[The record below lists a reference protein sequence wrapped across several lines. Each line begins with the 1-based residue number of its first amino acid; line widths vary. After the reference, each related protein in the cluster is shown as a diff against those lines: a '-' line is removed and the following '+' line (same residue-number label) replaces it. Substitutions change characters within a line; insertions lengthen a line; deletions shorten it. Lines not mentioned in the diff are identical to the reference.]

1 MRTREN
7 VIWQDGLLDEK
18 IEEKVCKYLESK
30 HPEYRSIKEQIR
42 VLLSQNPKIKEV
54 LGLDGEMALTVEEHE
69 ALNRVLQ
76 LENKKNLIER
86 EYYFYMGQAM
96 GFSYKIMLSELRRAL
111 EDSDR
116 DRSVAHVL
124 EMIMDSRLDD
134 LEEKLKAE
142 SQEYSNALE
151 EVYHQEESFYNMNLP
166 KEKRVQVDRYITA
179 VNQRWILYA
188 EALYTAGMRDAKDL
202 CQLVLRL

>member
-42 VLLSQNPKIKEV
+42 VLLSQNPKIKKV

-188 EALYTAGMRDAKDL
+188 EALYTAGMRDMLALKV
-202 CQLVLRL
+202 Q

>member
-7 VIWQDGLLDEK
+7 IIWQDGLLDEK

-30 HPEYRSIKEQIR
+30 QPEYRSIKEQIR
-42 VLLSQNPKIKEV
+42 VLLQQHPVIREIF
-54 LGLDGEMALTVEEHE
+54 GLDENVGLKASERE
-69 ALNRVLQ
+69 ALDEVLQ

-96 GFSYKIMLSELRRAL
+96 GFSYRAMLAEMRRAL
-111 EDSDR
+111 DDSAR
-116 DRSVAHVL
+116 DRSVDQVL
-124 EMIMDSRLDD
+124 EIIMDNRLDD

-142 SQEYSNALE
+142 NREYSNALE
-151 EVYHQEESFYNMNLP
+151 EVFRQEENFYNMNLP
-166 KEKRVQVDRYITA
+166 KEKRVQVDRYVTA

-188 EALYTAGMRDAKDL
+188 EALYTAGMRDILAL
-202 CQLVLRL
+202 IEG

>member
-1 MRTREN
+1 M
-7 VIWQDGLLDEK
+7 
-18 IEEKVCKYLESK
+18 
-30 HPEYRSIKEQIR
+30 
-42 VLLSQNPKIKEV
+42 LLSQNPKIKEV

-134 LEEKLKAE
+134 LEEKLKVE

-151 EVYHQEESFYNMNLP
+151 KVSRQEENFYNMNLP
-166 KEKRVQVDRYITA
+166 KEKRVQVDRYVTA

-188 EALYTAGMRDAKDL
+188 EALYTAGMRDMLAL
-202 CQLVLRL
+202 IEG

>member
-7 VIWQDGLLDEK
+7 IIWQDGLLDEK

-188 EALYTAGMRDAKDL
+188 EALYTAGMRDMLALKV
-202 CQLVLRL
+202 Q

>member
-76 LENKKNLIER
+76 LENKKKLIER

-188 EALYTAGMRDAKDL
+188 EALYTAGMRDMLALKV
-202 CQLVLRL
+202 Q

>member
-7 VIWQDGLLDEK
+7 IIWQDGLLDEK

-134 LEEKLKAE
+134 LEEKLKVE

-151 EVYHQEESFYNMNLP
+151 KVSRQEENFYNMNLS
-166 KEKRVQVDRYITA
+166 KEKRVQVDRYVTA

-188 EALYTAGMRDAKDL
+188 EALYTAGMRDMLAL
-202 CQLVLRL
+202 IEG

>member
-54 LGLDGEMALTVEEHE
+54 LGLDGEMGLTVEEHE

-188 EALYTAGMRDAKDL
+188 EALYTAGMRDMLALKV
-202 CQLVLRL
+202 Q

>member
-151 EVYHQEESFYNMNLP
+151 EVYHQEESYYNMNLP

-188 EALYTAGMRDAKDL
+188 EALYTAGMRDMLALKV
-202 CQLVLRL
+202 Q

>member
-18 IEEKVCKYLESK
+18 IEEKVCKYLELK

-188 EALYTAGMRDAKDL
+188 EALYTAGMRDMLALKV
-202 CQLVLRL
+202 Q

>member
-1 MRTREN
+1 MGTREN
-7 VIWQDGLLDEK
+7 DIWLDGLLDEK

-42 VLLSQNPKIKEV
+42 VLLRQNPKIREV
-54 LGLDGEMALTVEEHE
+54 LGLDGEMALTIPEHE
-69 ALNRVLQ
+69 VLNKVLQ

-86 EYYFYMGQAM
+86 EYYFYMGQTI
-96 GFSYKIMLSELRRAL
+96 GFSYIAMLAEMRRAL
-111 EDSDR
+111 DDSAR
-116 DRSVAHVL
+116 DRKIEQLL
-124 EMIMDSRLDD
+124 EMIMDNRLDD

-151 EVYHQEESFYNMNLP
+151 EVSRQEECFYNLNLP
-166 KEKRVQVDRYITA
+166 KEKRIQVDQYVTA

-188 EALYTAGMRDAKDL
+188 ESLYIAGMRDILAL
-202 CQLVLRL
+202 IER

>member
-7 VIWQDGLLDEK
+7 IIWQDGLLDEK

-151 EVYHQEESFYNMNLP
+151 EVYPQEESFYNMNLP
-166 KEKRVQVDRYITA
+166 KEKRVQVDRYVTA

-188 EALYTAGMRDAKDL
+188 EALYTAGMRDMLAL
-202 CQLVLRL
+202 IEG

>member
-1 MRTREN
+1 MGTREN

-30 HPEYRSIKEQIR
+30 QPEYRIIKEQIR
-42 VLLSQNPKIKEV
+42 VLLSQNPKIREV
-54 LGLDGEMALTVEEHE
+54 LGLDGEMALTVEEHK
-69 ALNRVLQ
+69 ALNKVLQ

-96 GFSYKIMLSELRRAL
+96 GFSYKAMLAEMRRAL
-111 EDSDR
+111 EDSSR
-116 DRSVAHVL
+116 DRAVDQVL

-142 SQEYSNALE
+142 NREYSNALE
-151 EVYHQEESFYNMNLP
+151 EVSRQEEILYNMNLP
-166 KEKRVQVDRYITA
+166 KEKRVQVDRYVTA

-188 EALYTAGMRDAKDL
+188 EALYTAGMRDILAL
-202 CQLVLRL
+202 IEG

>member
-1 MRTREN
+1 MGTREN
-7 VIWQDGLLDEK
+7 VIWQEGLLDEK

-30 HPEYRSIKEQIR
+30 QPEYRSIKKQIK
-42 VLLSQNPKIKEV
+42 VLLQQHPVIREIF
-54 LGLDGEMALTVEEHE
+54 GLDENVGLTAPERE
-69 ALNRVLQ
+69 ALNKVLQ

-96 GFSYKIMLSELRRAL
+96 GFSYRAMLAEMRRAL
-111 EDSDR
+111 DDSAR
-116 DRSVAHVL
+116 DRSVDQVL

-151 EVYHQEESFYNMNLP
+151 EVSHQEESFYNMNLP
-166 KEKRVQVDRYITA
+166 KEKRIQVDRYVTA

-188 EALYTAGMRDAKDL
+188 ESLYTTGMRDMLAL
-202 CQLVLRL
+202 IEG

>member
-96 GFSYKIMLSELRRAL
+96 GFSYKIMLSELRMAL

-188 EALYTAGMRDAKDL
+188 EALYTAGMRDMLALKV
-202 CQLVLRL
+202 Q

>member
-42 VLLSQNPKIKEV
+42 VLLQQNPKIREI
-54 LGLDGEMALTVEEHE
+54 LGLDGEMALTVPEHK
-69 ALNRVLQ
+69 ALNKVLQ

-96 GFSYKIMLSELRRAL
+96 GFSYKAMLADMRRAL
-111 EDSDR
+111 EDSSR
-116 DRSVAHVL
+116 DRAVDQVL

-142 SQEYSNALE
+142 NREYSNALE
-151 EVYHQEESFYNMNLP
+151 EVSRQEEILYNMNLP
-166 KEKRVQVDRYITA
+166 KEKRVQVDRYVTA

-188 EALYTAGMRDAKDL
+188 EALYTAGMRDILAL
-202 CQLVLRL
+202 IEG

>member
-7 VIWQDGLLDEK
+7 IIWQDGLLDEK
-18 IEEKVCKYLESK
+18 IEEKGCKYLESK

-134 LEEKLKAE
+134 LEEKLKVE

-151 EVYHQEESFYNMNLP
+151 KVSRQEENFYNMNLP
-166 KEKRVQVDRYITA
+166 KEKRVQVDRYVTA

-188 EALYTAGMRDAKDL
+188 EALYTAGMRDMLAL
-202 CQLVLRL
+202 IEG

>member
-42 VLLSQNPKIKEV
+42 VLLSQNPKIREV

-188 EALYTAGMRDAKDL
+188 EALYTAGMRDMLALKV
-202 CQLVLRL
+202 Q

>member
-188 EALYTAGMRDAKDL
+188 EVLYTAGMRDMLALKV
-202 CQLVLRL
+202 Q

>member
-1 MRTREN
+1 MGTREN

-42 VLLSQNPKIKEV
+42 VLLQQNPKIREI
-54 LGLDGEMALTVEEHE
+54 LGLDGEMALTVPEHK
-69 ALNRVLQ
+69 ALNKVLQ

-96 GFSYKIMLSELRRAL
+96 GFSYKAMLAEMRRAL
-111 EDSDR
+111 EDSSR
-116 DRSVAHVL
+116 DRAVDQVL

-142 SQEYSNALE
+142 NREYSNALE
-151 EVYHQEESFYNMNLP
+151 EVSRQEESFYNMDLS
-166 KEKRVQVDRYITA
+166 KEKRVQVDRYVTA

-188 EALYTAGMRDAKDL
+188 EALYTAGMRDMLAL
-202 CQLVLRL
+202 IEG

>member
-151 EVYHQEESFYNMNLP
+151 EVYRQEESFYNMNLP

-188 EALYTAGMRDAKDL
+188 EALYTAGMRDMLALKV
-202 CQLVLRL
+202 Q

>member
-86 EYYFYMGQAM
+86 EFYFYMGQAM

-188 EALYTAGMRDAKDL
+188 EALYTAGMRDMLALKV
-202 CQLVLRL
+202 Q

>member
-7 VIWQDGLLDEK
+7 IIWQDGLLDEK

-30 HPEYRSIKEQIR
+30 QPEYRSIKEQIR
-42 VLLSQNPKIKEV
+42 ALLSQNPKIREV
-54 LGLDGEMALTVEEHE
+54 LGLDGEMALTVEEHG

-116 DRSVAHVL
+116 DRSVAYVL

-134 LEEKLKAE
+134 LEEKLKVE
-142 SQEYSNALE
+142 SREYSNALE
-151 EVYHQEESFYNMNLP
+151 EVSRQEENFYNMNLP
-166 KEKRVQVDRYITA
+166 KEKRVQVDRYVTA

-188 EALYTAGMRDAKDL
+188 EALYTAGMRDMLAL
-202 CQLVLRL
+202 IEG

>member
-7 VIWQDGLLDEK
+7 IIWQDGLLDEK

-134 LEEKLKAE
+134 LEEKLKVE

-151 EVYHQEESFYNMNLP
+151 KVSRQEENFYNMNMP
-166 KEKRVQVDRYITA
+166 KEKRFQVNRYVTA

-188 EALYTAGMRDAKDL
+188 EALYTAGMRDMLAL
-202 CQLVLRL
+202 IEG

>member
-7 VIWQDGLLDEK
+7 IIWQDGLLDEK

-42 VLLSQNPKIKEV
+42 MLLSQNPKIKEV

-134 LEEKLKAE
+134 LEEKLKVE

-151 EVYHQEESFYNMNLP
+151 KVSRQEENFYNMNLP
-166 KEKRVQVDRYITA
+166 KEKRVQVDRYVTA

-188 EALYTAGMRDAKDL
+188 EALYTAGMRDMLAL
-202 CQLVLRL
+202 IEG

>member
-7 VIWQDGLLDEK
+7 IIWQDGLLDEK

-30 HPEYRSIKEQIR
+30 QPEYRSIKEQIR

-86 EYYFYMGQAM
+86 EYYFYMGQTM
-96 GFSYKIMLSELRRAL
+96 GFSYKIMLSALRRAL

-116 DRSVAHVL
+116 DSSVAHVL

-188 EALYTAGMRDAKDL
+188 EALYTAGMRDMLALKL
-202 CQLVLRL
+202 Q

>member
-188 EALYTAGMRDAKDL
+188 EALYTAGMRDMLAFKV
-202 CQLVLRL
+202 Q

>member
-7 VIWQDGLLDEK
+7 IIWQDGLLDEK

-134 LEEKLKAE
+134 LEEKLKVE

-151 EVYHQEESFYNMNLP
+151 KVSRQEENFYNMNLP
-166 KEKRVQVDRYITA
+166 KEKRVQVDRYVTA

-188 EALYTAGMRDAKDL
+188 EALYTAGMRDMLALKV
-202 CQLVLRL
+202 Q

>member
-151 EVYHQEESFYNMNLP
+151 EVYHQEVSFYNMNLP

-188 EALYTAGMRDAKDL
+188 EALYTAGMRDMLALKV
-202 CQLVLRL
+202 Q

>member
-7 VIWQDGLLDEK
+7 IIWQDGLLDEK

-96 GFSYKIMLSELRRAL
+96 VFSYKIMLSELRRAL

-134 LEEKLKAE
+134 LEEKLKVE

-151 EVYHQEESFYNMNLP
+151 KVSRQEENFYNMNLP
-166 KEKRVQVDRYITA
+166 KEKRVQVDRYVTA

-188 EALYTAGMRDAKDL
+188 EALYTAGMRDMLAL
-202 CQLVLRL
+202 IEG

>member
-18 IEEKVCKYLESK
+18 IEEKVCRYLESK

-42 VLLSQNPKIKEV
+42 VLLQQNPKIREI
-54 LGLDGEMALTVEEHE
+54 LGLDGEMALTVPEHK
-69 ALNRVLQ
+69 ALNKVLQ

-96 GFSYKIMLSELRRAL
+96 GFSYKAMLAEMRRAL
-111 EDSDR
+111 EDSSR
-116 DRSVAHVL
+116 DRAVDQVL

-142 SQEYSNALE
+142 NREYSNALE
-151 EVYHQEESFYNMNLP
+151 EVSRQEEILYNMNLP
-166 KEKRVQVDRYITA
+166 KEKRVQVDRYVTA

-188 EALYTAGMRDAKDL
+188 EALYTAGMRDILAL
-202 CQLVLRL
+202 IEG

>member
-1 MRTREN
+1 MGTREN

-42 VLLSQNPKIKEV
+42 VLLQQNPKIREV
-54 LGLDGEMALTVEEHE
+54 LELDGEMVLTVPEHE
-69 ALNRVLQ
+69 ALNKVLQ
-76 LENKKNLIER
+76 LENKKSLIER

-96 GFSYKIMLSELRRAL
+96 GFSYRAMLAEMRRAL
-111 EDSDR
+111 EDSPRDR
-116 DRSVAHVL
+116 DVDHVL

-142 SQEYSNALE
+142 SKEYSNALE
-151 EVYHQEESFYNMNLP
+151 EVSHQEESFYNMNLP
-166 KEKRVQVDRYITA
+166 KEKRVQVDRYVTA

-188 EALYTAGMRDAKDL
+188 ESLYTSGMRDILAL
-202 CQLVLRL
+202 IER

>member
-7 VIWQDGLLDEK
+7 IIWQDGLLDEK

-42 VLLSQNPKIKEV
+42 VLLQQNPKIREI
-54 LGLDGEMALTVEEHE
+54 LGLDGEMALTVPEHK
-69 ALNRVLQ
+69 ALNKVLQ

-96 GFSYKIMLSELRRAL
+96 GFSYKAMLAEMRRAL
-111 EDSDR
+111 EDSSR
-116 DRSVAHVL
+116 DRAVDQVL

-142 SQEYSNALE
+142 NREYSNALE
-151 EVYHQEESFYNMNLP
+151 EVSRQEEILYNMNLP
-166 KEKRVQVDRYITA
+166 KEKRVQVDRYVTA

-188 EALYTAGMRDAKDL
+188 EALYTAGMRDILAL
-202 CQLVLRL
+202 IEG

>member
-1 MRTREN
+1 MGTREN

-18 IEEKVCKYLESK
+18 IEEKVCKYLELK
-30 HPEYRSIKEQIR
+30 QPEYRSIKEQIR

-134 LEEKLKAE
+134 LEEKLKVE

-151 EVYHQEESFYNMNLP
+151 KVSRQEENFYNMNLS
-166 KEKRVQVDRYITA
+166 KEKRVQVDRYVTA

-188 EALYTAGMRDAKDL
+188 EALYTAGMRDMLAL
-202 CQLVLRL
+202 IEG

>member
-142 SQEYSNALE
+142 SQECKLRSNGMPVPLLRNGYSIFNGTK
-151 EVYHQEESFYNMNLP
+151 Y
-166 KEKRVQVDRYITA
+166 R
-179 VNQRWILYA
+179 
-188 EALYTAGMRDAKDL
+188 
-202 CQLVLRL
+202 

>member
-96 GFSYKIMLSELRRAL
+96 GFSYKAMLAEMRRAL
-111 EDSDR
+111 EDSSR
-116 DRSVAHVL
+116 DRAVDQVL

-142 SQEYSNALE
+142 NREYSNALE
-151 EVYHQEESFYNMNLP
+151 EVSRQEEILYNMNLP
-166 KEKRVQVDRYITA
+166 KEKRVQVDRYVTA

-188 EALYTAGMRDAKDL
+188 EALYTAGMRDILAL
-202 CQLVLRL
+202 IEG

>member
-1 MRTREN
+1 MGTREN

-30 HPEYRSIKEQIR
+30 QPEYRSIKEQIR
-42 VLLSQNPKIKEV
+42 VLLSQNPKIREV

-86 EYYFYMGQAM
+86 EYYFYIGQAM
-96 GFSYKIMLSELRRAL
+96 GFSYRTMLAEMKRAL
-111 EDSDR
+111 EDSPR
-116 DRSVAHVL
+116 DREVDQVL

-134 LEEKLKAE
+134 LEEKLKVE

-151 EVYHQEESFYNMNLP
+151 EVSRQEESFYNMNLP
-166 KEKRVQVDRYITA
+166 KEKRVQVDRYVTA

-188 EALYTAGMRDAKDL
+188 EALYTAGMRDILAL
-202 CQLVLRL
+202 IEG